1 MTNFGIFTQPIPM
14 FFLKYKTETAKTVQR
29 QLHIL
34 HNISKFCHFVTS
46 FLLTCQPH
54 KMEISQNFVAF
65 SENMN
70 FECHLLSLFQT
81 IWYYAASKFKKVN
94 FLVENTI
101 LTKLVLV
108 DDSFSKNT
116 TNLLVRNPL
125 LLILVIL

>member
-1 MTNFGIFTQPIPM
+1 
-14 FFLKYKTETAKTVQR
+14 
-29 QLHIL
+29 
-34 HNISKFCHFVTS
+34 
-46 FLLTCQPH
+46 
-54 KMEISQNFVAF
+54 MEISQNFVAF

-81 IWYYAASKFKKVN
+81 IWYYAASKFKKLN